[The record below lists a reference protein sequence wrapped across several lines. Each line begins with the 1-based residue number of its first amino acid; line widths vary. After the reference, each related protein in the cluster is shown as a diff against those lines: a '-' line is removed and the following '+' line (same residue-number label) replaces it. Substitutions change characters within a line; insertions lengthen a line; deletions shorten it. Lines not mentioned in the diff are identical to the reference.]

1 MMHPARYDTKMLR
14 TAGLENKAEPEHW
27 RVPSGYSVDREIRV
41 RVMRDGPV
49 PLLDV
54 RVFARSPAEVSNGA
68 EAFHATG
75 AGVACELQFLPV
87 LLEALDKARAAA

>member
-1 MMHPARYDTKMLR
+1 MRQAPENKMMAAP
-14 TAGLENKAEPEHW
+14 LENKAEPEHW
-27 RVPSGYSVDREIRV
+27 RIPSGYNVDREIRV

-54 RVFARSPAEVSNGA
+54 RMFARSPAEVSNGA

-75 AGVACELQFLPV
+75 AGVACEPQFLPV
-87 LLEALDKARAAA
+87 LLEAIAKARAA